1 MDDVLDISRFKPH
14 DVHSI
19 SESVE
24 ALEDPTGLTIDSNF
38 YRFMVVFILDDISGI
53 VVLGI

>member
-38 YRFMVVFILDDISGI
+38 YRFMVVFILDDILGI